1 MENCTCKSQLWWED
15 FNSRKLGIPHNYAI
29 SHGFSYVLDT
39 NNRKQLFSGVCTLLA
54 LLNKYRNYFVSFQEE
69 QEARAK
75 ADKIKL
81 ALEKLKEA
89 KIKKVRLKIVK

>member
-1 MENCTCKSQLWWED
+1 M
-15 FNSRKLGIPHNYAI
+15 
-29 SHGFSYVLDT
+29 
-39 NNRKQLFSGVCTLLA
+39 
-54 LLNKYRNYFVSFQEE
+54 SFQEE

-89 KIKKVRLKIVK
+89 KIKKVSLKMVK

>member
-1 MENCTCKSQLWWED
+1 MKNWTCKLQLWWED
-15 FNSRKLGIPHNYAI
+15 FNSRKLGIPRNYEV
-29 SHGFSYVLDT
+29 SPGNPYVLHI
-39 NNRKQLFSGVCTLLA
+39 NNRKQLFSGVCELLA
-54 LLNKYRNYFVSFQEE
+54 LLNKYRNYLVSFQEE

-89 KIKKVRLKIVK
+89 KIKKVSLKMVK

>member
-1 MENCTCKSQLWWED
+1 MKNWTCKLQLWWED
-15 FNSRKLGIPHNYAI
+15 FNSRKLGIPRNYEV
-29 SHGFSYVLDT
+29 SHGNPYVLDI
-39 NNRKQLFSGVCTLLA
+39 NNRKQLFSSVCELLA
-54 LLNKYRNYFVSFQEE
+54 LLNKYRNYLVSFQEE

-89 KIKKVRLKIVK
+89 KIKKVSLKMVK

>member
-1 MENCTCKSQLWWED
+1 MKNWTCKLQLWWED
-15 FNSRKLGIPHNYAI
+15 FNSRKLGIPRNYEV
-29 SHGFSYVLDT
+29 SRGNPYVLDI
-39 NNRKQLFSGVCTLLA
+39 NNSFQVYVNCWPYLTSIGI
-54 LLNKYRNYFVSFQEE
+54 VSFQEE

-89 KIKKVRLKIVK
+89 KIKKVSLKMVK